1 MTAVKTGSAEHSE
14 LKLPRDSTRQ
24 SQGILYGPLSKRIN
38 RSCGGVIIAFVI
50 VHVVGLAVVYWGALK
65 PVLHALPWL
74 DGVNHR
80 TWFHAIYFVVFPAVV
95 FHTLYSL
102 KLIAMDFGL
111 RLSYRT
117 SFWTISVL
125 AVAAAFWGAFGYVS
139 H

>member
-1 MTAVKTGSAEHSE
+1 MTAAKS
-14 LKLPRDSTRQ
+14 LPLPRDSTRQ
-24 SQGILYGPLSKRIN
+24 SRGLLYGPLVKRIN
-38 RSCGGVIIAFVI
+38 RTCGGVIIAFVI
-50 VHVVGLAVVYWGALK
+50 VHVVGLAVVYWSAMS

-74 DGVNHR
+74 DGVNRR
-80 TWFHAIYFVVFPAVV
+80 TWFHAIYFILFPAIV

-111 RLSYRT
+111 RVSYRI
-117 SFWTISVL
+117 SFWVISVL